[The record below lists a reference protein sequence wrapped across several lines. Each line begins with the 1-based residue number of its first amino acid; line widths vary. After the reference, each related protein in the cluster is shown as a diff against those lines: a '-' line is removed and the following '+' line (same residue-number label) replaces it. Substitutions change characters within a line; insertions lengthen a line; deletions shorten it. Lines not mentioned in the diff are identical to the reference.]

1 MNLPHAAR
9 KGSCESFARSA
20 LALGSHGEDRR
31 LICLLF
37 LGDRGL
43 SLASSLHAEGRRRIG
58 HASAEG
64 CQKSWTSRC
73 SRSPESTSCC
83 LLCHHLH
90 TMSLG
95 THSRQGNTGRP
106 RSEAALLESKLDD
119 SWIASLQSRG
129 FFLLLHA
136 APTLPRPRPRARIL
150 ANPARNPGRPT
161 KAPTL
166 PPGLKGGS

>member
-1 MNLPHAAR
+1 MPEKLDVAVLSITGVDVVLPIVP
-9 KGSCESFARSA
+9 SFA
-20 LALGSHGEDRR
+20 
-31 LICLLF
+31 
-37 LGDRGL
+37 
-43 SLASSLHAEGRRRIG
+43 
-58 HASAEG
+58 
-64 CQKSWTSRC
+64 
-73 SRSPESTSCC
+73 
-83 LLCHHLH
+83 HHVV
-90 TMSLG
+90 G
-95 THSRQGNTGRP
+95 NHSRQGNTGRP

>member
-1 MNLPHAAR
+1 MFTSATGYIFSFGLPRRRHNPPF
-9 KGSCESFARSA
+9 KPGGSVGA
-20 LALGSHGEDRR
+20 
-31 LICLLF
+31 
-37 LGDRGL
+37 
-43 SLASSLHAEGRRRIG
+43 RIG

-64 CQKSWTSRC
+64 CQKSWTSLC

>member
-1 MNLPHAAR
+1 MLQR
-9 KGSCESFARSA
+9 
-20 LALGSHGEDRR
+20 
-31 LICLLF
+31 
-37 LGDRGL
+37 
-43 SLASSLHAEGRRRIG
+43 
-58 HASAEG
+58 SAEG

-119 SWIASLQSRG
+119 SWIANPEAFSCCCM
-129 FFLLLHA
+129 
-136 APTLPRPRPRARIL
+136 LPHTPPPSVPGPDSGKPGSGPRA
-150 ANPARNPGRPT
+150 P
-161 KAPTL
+161 
-166 PPGLKGGS
+166 